1 MTTHDFGPLVLG
13 TNTFGWT
20 TDREQSFAVLD
31 AFVEAGGT
39 LIDTADIYSA
49 YIPGNLGGESETII
63 GEWTASRGLR
73 DRVQVATK
81 VGMWQEHPGL
91 SAATVREAVEES
103 LRRLQSDHI
112 DVLYAHADDPSRT
125 PDEISAAFDT
135 LVREGKVR
143 ALGLSNFSAPRL
155 RAVVEAARAAGHAPF
170 EISQDHYNLVERD
183 FETTLAPVLSEL
195 GMVELPYFALAS
207 GFLTGKY
214 RDGAQETSPRVETA
228 ASYLQN
234 PRNRDLLDALDSI
247 AADRGVSVAAVAL
260 AWLRQQPTVAAP
272 IASARTPEQLAS
284 LVESFTL
291 ILGEDELKA
300 LA

>member
-1 MTTHDFGPLVLG
+1 MNTHDFGPLVLG

-39 LIDTADIYSA
+39 VIDTADIYSA

-112 DVLYAHADDPSRT
+112 DVLYAHGDDPSRT

-135 LVREGKVR
+135 LVREGKAR
-143 ALGLSNFSAPRL
+143 ALGLSNFSSPRL
-155 RAVVEAARAAGHAPF
+155 RAVVEAARAVGHAPF

-183 FETTLAPVLSEL
+183 FETTLAPVLSGL

-214 RDGAQETSPRVETA
+214 RDGAHETSPRVETA
-228 ASYLQN
+228 VSYLQN
-234 PRNRDLLDALDSI
+234 ARNRDLLEALDSI